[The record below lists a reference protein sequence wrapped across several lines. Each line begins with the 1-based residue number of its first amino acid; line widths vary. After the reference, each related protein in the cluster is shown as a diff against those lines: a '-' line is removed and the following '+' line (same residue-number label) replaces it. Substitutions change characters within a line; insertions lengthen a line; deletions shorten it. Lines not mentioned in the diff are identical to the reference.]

1 MLLMGVIYLIIDT
14 YLLYYP
20 YVQMNLFVIYYLIA
34 YVNSLIHI
42 NFFFMS
48 SEICKDYIEY

>member
-42 NFFFMS
+42 FFFMS

>member
-1 MLLMGVIYLIIDT
+1 MGVIYLIIDT

>member
-14 YLLYYP
+14 LLYYP
-20 YVQMNLFVIYYLIA
+20 NVQMNLFVIYYLIA

-42 NFFFMS
+42 NYFFMS
-48 SEICKDYIEY
+48 SEICKEYIEY